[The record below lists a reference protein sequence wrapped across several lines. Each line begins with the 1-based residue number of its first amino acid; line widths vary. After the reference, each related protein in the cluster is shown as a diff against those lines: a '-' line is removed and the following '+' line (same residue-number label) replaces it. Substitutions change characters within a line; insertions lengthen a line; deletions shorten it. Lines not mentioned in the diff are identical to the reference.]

1 MPSWIKAH
9 PQFALIESASRSE
22 SRHESRWATEVF
34 RQLDTQQSQY
44 AGEHDD
50 LCWYFLT
57 FCCGYGYGYKTH
69 GGDFVWVTNRR
80 LTPKLVAQQLGL
92 TAKERPYRSLNI
104 AMPNKTMA
112 ACIDVDINSRYHP
125 ANDGE
130 GIEPVKNALSEIGLN
145 EALEFQ
151 SSFFT
156 GMHLWYPLPAAAKS
170 WELANAIEDACKAK
184 KLEIRDG
191 VLELRPNRRN
201 FDSNFKLIRAPLS
214 GDGNALW
221 LGNIGGLEDS
231 DVAILRHLFDSA
243 ANYNRLTH
251 LQAKPAIIACSS
263 SITRSKK
270 SSKNKLDFY
279 KCRLADGFSGPGQ
292 TQEISL
298 AALIVAR
305 MAECIGSVHLLRKRL
320 VELVTIAP
328 GFRQYCDHQ
337 QEIESGRFWSEATL
351 KKQLQFSPAD
361 YEKSWRKIHNE
372 KRALEAAQKAQNA
385 IFLALDDGA
394 TFTTQDA
401 ATAALRANY
410 GAPCKSW
417 WRKPANRQY
426 KKMLFRLINKRT
438 VK

>member
-1 MPSWIKAH
+1 MPSWIAAH
-9 PQFALIESASRSE
+9 PQFAILEACLRSK
-22 SRHESRWATEVF
+22 SRHEQCWAAEF
-34 RQLDTQQSQY
+34 LAQLENQQTLF

-92 TAKERPYRSLNI
+92 TAKERPYRNLSV
-104 AMPNKTMA
+104 AMPNQSMA
-112 ACIDVDINSRYHP
+112 ACVDVDINSRYHP

-130 GIEPVKNALSEIGLN
+130 GIEPVKNALAEIGLIR
-145 EALEFQ
+145 ALEFQ
-151 SSFFT
+151 SSFST
-156 GMHLWYPLPAAAKS
+156 GMHLWYPLPAATKS
-170 WELANAIEDACKAK
+170 WELANAIEDACRAK
-184 KLEIRDG
+184 NLENRDG

-214 GDGNALW
+214 GDGNALR
-221 LGNIGGLEDS
+221 IGGVVRLEES
-231 DVAILRHLFDSA
+231 SVAILRHFFNRA
-243 ANYNRLTH
+243 AKHNRLTP
-251 LQAKPAIIACSS
+251 LQREQAIIACSS

-279 KCRLADGFSGPGQ
+279 KCRLAEGFSGPGQ

-305 MAECIGSVHLLRKRL
+305 MAEGVGSVQHLRKRL
-320 VELVTIAP
+320 VELVTTAP
-328 GFRQYCDHQ
+328 GFQQHCDHK
-337 QEIESGRFWSEATL
+337 QEIETGRFWSQATL
-351 KKQLQFSPAD
+351 KKQLQFSPAE
-361 YEKSWRKIHNE
+361 YENSWRQIHNE
-372 KRALEAAQKAQNA
+372 KRAREAAEKAQNA
-385 IFLALDDGA
+385 ILTAVADEA
-394 TFTTQDA
+394 TFTTLDA

-426 KKMLFRLINKRT
+426 KEML
-438 VK
+438 VA

>member
-1 MPSWIKAH
+1 MPSWITSH
-9 PQFALIESASRSE
+9 PQFSIIEACSRSK
-22 SRHESRWATEVF
+22 SRHERRWAAKVF
-34 RQLDTQQSQY
+34 QQLDTQQTQY

-57 FCCGYGYGYKTH
+57 FCCGFGYGYKAH

-104 AMPNKTMA
+104 AMPNQTMA
-112 ACIDVDINSRYHP
+112 ACIDIDINSRYHP

-130 GIEPVKNALSEIGLN
+130 GIEPVKNSLAEIGLIK
-145 EALEFQ
+145 ALEFQ
-151 SSFFT
+151 SSFST
-156 GMHLWYPLPAAAKS
+156 GMHLWYPLPAAANS
-170 WELANAIEDACKAK
+170 WELANAIDDACRAK

-214 GDGNALW
+214 GEGNALW
-221 LGNIGGLEDS
+221 LEDIGGLEES
-231 DVAILRHLFDSA
+231 DAAILRHLFNSA
-243 ANYNRLTH
+243 ANYNSLML
-251 LQAKPAIIACSS
+251 LQDKPAIGACSS

-270 SSKNKLDFY
+270 SSNHKLEFY

-305 MAECIGSVHLLRKRL
+305 MAEGVGSVHLLRKRL
-320 VELVTIAP
+320 IELVTSAP
-328 GFRQYCDHQ
+328 GFRQFCDHQ
-337 QEIESGRFWSEATL
+337 QEIETGRFWSQATL
-351 KKQLQFSPAD
+351 KKQLQFSPAE
-361 YEKSWRKIHNE
+361 YENSWRHIHNK
-372 KRALEAAQKAQNA
+372 KRAREAAEKAQNA
-385 IFLALDDGA
+385 ILTAVADEA
-394 TFTTQDA
+394 TFTTLDA

-426 KKMLFRLINKRT
+426 KEMLCRLINKKT